1 MWKRIWHISTSLFNI
16 KFHLQFLFPTNGVS
30 SKSLPLGFFSFY
42 SSFSSPYSST
52 PADWSVSFFRQFRTT
67 IRSPRT
73 ATVTRSTCPPTVVFR
88 SYPVRLPT
96 ATQRDE
102 QPQGRENLQPFSP
115 IPLTLTTARA
125 PEFSGIQER
134 NWKRDGGARR
144 GDRDSCIRVGRCS
157 ESTGYSWKNGDGGG
171 VRSGDEYRCC
181 DTGVVTNECMGWFDR
196 KCYNGHFF
204 F

>member
-1 MWKRIWHISTSLFNI
+1 MVTKNYTCEHVQVNLADHLAQVMTISNITHNKDLSRTDNYRKITSVN
-16 KFHLQFLFPTNGVS
+16 
-30 SKSLPLGFFSFY
+30 
-42 SSFSSPYSST
+42 ST

-181 DTGVVTNECMGWFDR
+181 DTGVVTNECMG
-196 KCYNGHFF
+196 
-204 F
+204 